1 MSLERAYRNCRFCYS
16 QGYGERNIVDPKAKA
31 STIERITSY
40 SVNIVMAALEEEI
53 PSEFRSGNVTIVRRR
68 LAYEALKVC
77 ANCHCEKARLVE
89 LLEKEL
95 PETFT
100 PKKKT
105 EEQK

>member
-1 MSLERAYRNCRFCYS
+1 MSLERAYRNCKFCYS

-31 STIERITSY
+31 STIERITIDR
-40 SVNIVMAALEEEI
+40 VNIAMAALEEEI
-53 PSEFRSGNVTIVRRR
+53 PSDFRSDNVTMVRKR

-77 ANCHCEKARLVE
+77 ANCHCEKAGLVE

-95 PETFT
+95 PKTFT
-100 PKKKT
+100 PEKMA